1 MQPTRDDRSL
11 GELFAELSRETTT
24 LMRQELALATT
35 EMTHKASRVG
45 EDIAF
50 LAVGAAVVYAGLL
63 AIIAAVIILLATVLP
78 DWVAALLVGL
88 VVVVVGYFLLQ
99 KGREALAR
107 EDLTPRQTIGTL
119 RENAEWAKDQ
129 TK

>member
-45 EDIAF
+45 KDIAF
-50 LAVGAAVVYAGLL
+50 LAVGATMVYA
-63 AIIAAVIILLATVLP
+63 AY
-78 DWVAALLVGL
+78 W
-88 VVVVVGYFLLQ
+88 
-99 KGREALAR
+99 RSW
-107 EDLTPRQTIGTL
+107 PR
-119 RENAEWAKDQ
+119 
-129 TK
+129 

>member
-1 MQPTRDDRSL
+1 MQQSKDERSL

-45 EDIAF
+45 KDIAF
-50 LAVGAAVVYAGLL
+50 LAVGGAVVYAGLL
-63 AIIAAVIILLATVLP
+63 AIIAAVIILLATFLP

-88 VVVVVGYFLLQ
+88 VVLVVGYLLLQ
-99 KGREALAR
+99 KGRAALAR
-107 EDLTPRQTIGTL
+107 EDLTPRQTIGSL
-119 RENAEWAKDQ
+119 RESAEWAKDQ

>member
-1 MQPTRDDRSL
+1 
-11 GELFAELSRETTT
+11 
-24 LMRQELALATT
+24 MRQELALATT
-35 EMTHKASRVG
+35 EITHKGSRVG
-45 EDIAF
+45 KDIAF

-88 VVVVVGYFLLQ
+88 VVLVVGYLLLQ
-99 KGREALAR
+99 KGRAALAR
-107 EDLTPRQTIGTL
+107 EDLTPRQTIGSL
-119 RENAEWAKDQ
+119 RESAEWAKDQ

>member
-45 EDIAF
+45 KDIAF
-50 LAVGAAVVYAGLL
+50 LAVGGAVVYAGLL

-88 VVVVVGYFLLQ
+88 VVLVVGYLLLQ
-99 KGREALAR
+99 KGRAALAR
-107 EDLTPRQTIGTL
+107 EDLTPRQTIGSL
-119 RENAEWAKDQ
+119 RESAEWAKDQ